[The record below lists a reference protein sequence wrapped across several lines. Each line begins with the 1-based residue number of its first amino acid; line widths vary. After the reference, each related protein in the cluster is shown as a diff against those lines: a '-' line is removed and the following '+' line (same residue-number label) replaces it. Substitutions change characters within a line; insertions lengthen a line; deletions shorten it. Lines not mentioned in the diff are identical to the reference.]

1 MNETRHLALS
11 FADTHA
17 LYLAYMPYLR
27 NGGLFSATGTDYD
40 LGDEVLVSL
49 RLMDDLKQSVVTGHV
64 VWITPH
70 GTQGQGPPGIG
81 IQFDTGDRGETRKRI
96 EALLAGV
103 AGGDRS
109 THTM

>member
-1 MNETRHLALS
+1 MNEPGHLALS

-27 NGGLFSATGTDYD
+27 NGGLFLATEADFD

-49 RLMDDLKQSVVTGHV
+49 SLMADTQRSVVAGHV
-64 VWITPH
+64 VWITPC
-70 GTQGQGPPGIG
+70 GTQGQRPAGIG
-81 IQFDTGDRGETRKRI
+81 IQFDASDRGETRKRI
-96 EALLAGV
+96 EAHLAGV
-103 AGGDRS
+103 PGGDRT